1 MNQLAMWNGKAPLWV
16 WPIIVCLLAWL
27 FRRVWLGAGA
37 VGFRI
42 PWLNR
47 SPLFPSQ
54 IGRSRKGRPPASP
67 QEEERASAKPPLAR
81 WWNLFRT
88 RTAVPQLITIR
99 ARKTL
104 GPQQQVFI
112 LRMEHREYHV
122 LSQAGVAPLV
132 LSTRTLPSP
141 GLTTAQAKMN
151 GSKSASRSPRLFRHT
166 RMETVAS
173 RRLRR
178 DASFAQPLSCGG
190 RPSFEGASK

>member
-1 MNQLAMWNGKAPLWV
+1 MNQLAMWNGKVPLWV
-16 WPIIVCLLAWL
+16 WPTVVCLMAWL

-54 IGRSRKGRPPASP
+54 IGRSRKARPPASA
-67 QEEERASAKPPLAR
+67 QEEERTSGKPPLVR

-122 LSQAGVAPLV
+122 LSQAGVVPLV

-141 GLTTAQAKMN
+141 GLTTAQAKTIR
-151 GSKSASRSPRLFRHT
+151 SKSVSRSPRLFLHR

-173 RRLRR
+173 RRSHR
-178 DASFAQPLSCGG
+178 DAPFAQPLSCGG